1 MSEEVNLQRRI
12 SNLSDNSNGMDG
24 LDFDE
29 EVKIQKIDKQV
40 KRSNSS
46 LFKLARKSMKLITE

>member
-46 LFKLARKSMKLITE
+46 LFKLARKSIKLITE